1 MDPEL
6 YKLMMKTAKEVNK
19 KYEQIALEEA
29 KKEGI
34 KEGIK
39 EGERKGK
46 KEGKDEEKIE
56 IAKKLKEL
64 LTPEETAEI
73 TGLKIEEV
81 RSL

>member
-34 KEGIK
+34 Q
-39 EGERKGK
+39 
-46 KEGKDEEKIE
+46 EGKMEIKIE
-56 IAKKLKEL
+56 MAKKLKEL
-64 LTPEETAEI
+64 LTPEKTAEI
-73 TGLKIEEV
+73 TGLKIEEI
-81 RSL
+81 RLL

>member
-34 KEGIK
+34 QKGIQ
-39 EGERKGK
+39 
-46 KEGKDEEKIE
+46 EGKMEIKIE

>member
-34 KEGIK
+34 KEGKMEI
-39 EGERKGK
+39 
-46 KEGKDEEKIE
+46 KIE
-56 IAKKLKEL
+56 MAKKLKEL
-64 LTPEETAEI
+64 LTPEKTAEI
-73 TGLKIEEV
+73 TGLKIEEI
-81 RSL
+81 RLL

>member
-1 MDPEL
+1 
-6 YKLMMKTAKEVNK
+6 MMKIAKEVNK

-34 KEGIK
+34 KEGEIK
-39 EGERKGK
+39 
-46 KEGKDEEKIE
+46 GKDEEKKE

-64 LTPEETAEI
+64 LTPEETAKF

-81 RSL
+81 RLL

>member
-34 KEGIK
+34 KEGIQ
-39 EGERKGK
+39 
-46 KEGKDEEKIE
+46 EGKMEIKIE
-56 IAKKLKEL
+56 MAKKLKEL
-64 LTPEETAEI
+64 LTPEKTAEI
-73 TGLKIEEV
+73 TGLKIEEI
-81 RSL
+81 RLL

>member
-34 KEGIK
+34 Q
-39 EGERKGK
+39 
-46 KEGKDEEKIE
+46 EGKMEIKIE
-56 IAKKLKEL
+56 MAKKLKEL
-64 LTPEETAEI
+64 LTPEKTAEI
-73 TGLKIEEV
+73 TG
-81 RSL
+81 